1 MPFDSFMTACLV
13 HELSE
18 RLTGIKVDKVCQ
30 PERDEIDLLFNV
42 SGRSRLVINCTSSTP
57 YMALSSEPRENPSQ
71 PPMMCML
78 LRKHL
83 SRAKITSVR
92 QPRFDRIIEVAF
104 EGGDEL
110 GFRKAKYLYCEMM
123 GRGSNLIFA
132 DEERKILAAFR
143 QNDITTKFGR
153 VVMVGFPYEEMPPQ
167 DKIDPIAATK
177 EEFLGVFQAVEKS
190 SRCDSVLQ
198 KRFGGFGKLTSSEIV
213 FRAFGDAETTVERAD
228 LELLWNSFTE
238 VMDMVRNQSYR
249 PCVIY
254 QSREDFLEGKNP
266 LDFSFMEIKQFGSDY
281 FVHFTESAS
290 ECIET
295 YYRQRNFEERQ
306 KQHYNDIYQL
316 LKNCRSRLER
326 KIAAQRLQLADA
338 EDFEKD
344 KHLGDLIMQEL
355 YRIRRGDESVEVTD
369 YTEEGERKIVVPLD
383 KTLSPSGNAQ
393 HYYREYAKKKTA
405 LVKMEEQIA
414 LAEGEID
421 YCDSVLAT
429 LSTSSTASDLQQ
441 IRLELSHWSYGRR
454 LVSGLKK
461 PQMKKEKAKPKEYRS
476 PGGFSVFVGMNN
488 LQNDYVSTNLADKND
503 VWFHVK
509 NYHGSHVLLKAM
521 EGREFGDEDYEFAAS
536 LAAAFSEVKESDR
549 VDVDYTRAKFIKKP
563 AASKPGFITYKNHY
577 TMAISPQKYM
587 QKA

>member
-18 RLTGIKVDKVCQ
+18 KLIGIKVDKVCQ

-42 SGRSRLVINCTSSTP
+42 SGRGRLVINCTSSTP
-57 YMALSSEPRENPSQ
+57 YMALSSEPRENPPQ

-83 SRAKITSVR
+83 SRSKITSIR
-92 QPRFDRIIEVAF
+92 QPRFDRIIEIAF

-110 GFRKAKYLYCEMM
+110 GFRKSKYLYCEMM
-123 GRGSNLIFA
+123 GRGSNLIFT
-132 DEERKILAAFR
+132 DEGRKILAAFR

-167 DKIDPIAATK
+167 DKIDPIGVTK
-177 EEFLGVFQAVEKS
+177 EEFFSVFETMEGS

-198 KRFGGFGKLTSSEIV
+198 KRFGGFGKLTCSEIV
-213 FRAFGDAETTVERAD
+213 YRAFGDAEMKVENAD
-228 LELLWNSFTE
+228 LDALWLSFTA
-238 VMDMVRNQSYR
+238 VMDMVRKGIYR
-249 PCVIY
+249 PCVVY
-254 QSREDFLEGKNP
+254 ESREDYLEGKNP
-266 LDFSFMEIKQFGSDY
+266 LDFSFMDIEQFGSSY
-281 FVHFTESAS
+281 YVHYTNSAS

-295 YYRQRNFEERQ
+295 YYRQRNLIERQ
-306 KQHYNDIYQL
+306 RQHYNDIYQL

-326 KIAAQRLQLADA
+326 KIAAQRLQFSDA
-338 EDFEKD
+338 EDYEKE

-369 YTEEGERKIVVPLD
+369 YTVDGERKIVIPLD
-383 KTLSPSGNAQ
+383 KTLTPSANAQ
-393 HYYREYAKKKTA
+393 RYYREYSKKKTA
-405 LVKMEEQIA
+405 LVKMQEQIR
-414 LAEGEID
+414 LAESEIH

-429 LSTSSTASDLQQ
+429 LMNASSATDLQQ
-441 IRLELSHWSYGRR
+441 IRLELSHWNYGRR
-454 LVSGLKK
+454 LVAGLKK

-476 PGGFSVFVGMNN
+476 PGGFTVYVGMNN
-488 LQNDYVSTNLADKND
+488 LQNDYVSTTLADKND
-503 VWFHVK
+503 IWFHVK
-509 NYHGSHVLLKAM
+509 NYHGSHVLLKGA
-521 EGREFGDEDYEFAAS
+521 EGREFGDEDYEYAAS
-536 LAAAFSEVKESDR
+536 LAAAFSEVRDSDR

-577 TMAISPQKYM
+577 TMVISPQKYM